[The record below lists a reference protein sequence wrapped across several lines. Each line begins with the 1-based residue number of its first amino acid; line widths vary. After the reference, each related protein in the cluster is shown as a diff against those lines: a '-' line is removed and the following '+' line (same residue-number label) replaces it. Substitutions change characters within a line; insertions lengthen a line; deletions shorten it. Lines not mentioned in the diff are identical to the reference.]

1 MGFFDDASTEG
12 VTPKDATVAGLSM
25 S

>member
-1 MGFFDDASTEG
+1 MRFFDDASTEG